1 MTVPDSK
8 YIPFIVLALA
18 GSFMA
23 VDMFT
28 TFEISDNMITIISM
42 VLAPLGLGG
51 LINKGWD
58 TFKAIKLKKEG

>member
-1 MTVPDSK
+1 MTPPNSK

-18 GSFMA
+18 GGFMA

-51 LINKGWD
+51 LVNKGWD
-58 TFKAIKLKKEG
+58 TFKAIKTKHE

>member
-1 MTVPDSK
+1 MTPPNSK

-18 GSFMA
+18 GGFMA

-28 TFEISDNMITIISM
+28 TFEISENMITIISM

-51 LINKGWD
+51 LVNKGWD
-58 TFKAIKLKKEG
+58 TFKAIKTKHE